1 MAKVLIVDDNKETLS
16 SLEQWLE
23 FERYEVETACD
34 GIAALDLIAVSE
46 YDLIVLDW
54 DMPRLNGIELCREL
68 RNQRK
73 QMPILL
79 LTGKSGDAAVEI
91 GLDSGADDYVTKPF
105 SLKQLS
111 ARIRALLRRPA
122 NALPEVLQFKNVELN
137 TNTRTVTIDKIEVE
151 LTPKEFSM
159 LEVFMR
165 HPHEVF
171 SADALI
177 QRVWK
182 ATEEVTDLSVRNCIR
197 MLRKKSRSRLYRQ
210 HLRTG
215 LQTEFLSTMQLGDSR
230 LPKRQLN
237 FPSVRWRR
245 TRSVIRPARVVVAP
259 LSR

>member
-1 MAKVLIVDDNKETLS
+1 MSASPQDDTARQWDNKEILFS
-16 SLEQWLE
+16 VEQWLK

-34 GIAALDLIAVSE
+34 GIAALELIAVSE

-73 QMPILL
+73 QMSILL

-91 GLDSGADDYVTKPF
+91 GLDSGADNYVTKPF

-122 NALPEVLQFKNVELN
+122 NALTEVLQFKNVELN

-177 QRVWK
+177 
-182 ATEEVTDLSVRNCIR
+182 
-197 MLRKKSRSRLYRQ
+197 
-210 HLRTG
+210 
-215 LQTEFLSTMQLGDSR
+215 
-230 LPKRQLN
+230 
-237 FPSVRWRR
+237 
-245 TRSVIRPARVVVAP
+245 
-259 LSR
+259 